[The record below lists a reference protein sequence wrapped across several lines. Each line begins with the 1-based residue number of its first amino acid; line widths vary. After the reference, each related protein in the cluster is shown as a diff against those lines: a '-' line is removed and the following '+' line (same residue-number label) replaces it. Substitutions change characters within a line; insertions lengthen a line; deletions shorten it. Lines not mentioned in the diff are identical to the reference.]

1 LWGEQRGHG
10 LVVIMAVLYAN
21 PDHPEEAM
29 PASASSLIDSVRAHA
44 GGDVRVDPAAAG
56 PCLLEAFAL
65 VPDPRARRGV
75 RHRLVTV
82 LAVSVCA
89 VLAGARSLIAIAEW
103 AADLP
108 EQVRGAVGIVAGP
121 PCESTIRRV
130 LGALDA
136 DRLDTV
142 MGAWAAGQLPAPVG
156 RRAVAV
162 DGKTLRG
169 SALTGSDQARS
180 ARHLLA
186 AVDHDTRTVLGQVD
200 VDGKTNEITAFAPL
214 LDAVASAGVG
224 LASVVVTADALHTQ
238 RDHVTYLHQ
247 RGAHWLLTVKGNQ
260 PKLHRQLR
268 DLPWRAVDVAH
279 RTTNRGHGRRETR
292 SIKIVTIAAGIEFP
306 HAAQAIQ
313 VVRRTQP
320 LAGGRWRTETIYAV
334 TSLAPQHASPAQIAA
349 WTRGHRQIENALHWV
364 RDVTYGEDHSQVRT
378 GAAPQVMAS
387 LRNIAINALRLADVT
402 NIAAALRHHARNPIR
417 PLQLLKILH

>member
-1 LWGEQRGHG
+1 
-10 LVVIMAVLYAN
+10 
-21 PDHPEEAM
+21 M

-44 GGDVRVDPAAAG
+44 GADVGTDPVTAA

-65 VPDPRARRGV
+65 VADPRARRGV

-89 VLAGARSLIAIAEW
+89 VLAGARSLVAIAEW

-108 EQVRGAVGIVAGP
+108 VQVRDVVGIVAGP

-130 LGALDA
+130 LGALDG
-136 DRLDTV
+136 DSLDQV
-142 MGAWAAGQLPAPVG
+142 MGAWAAGRLPTPAG

-169 SALTGSDQARS
+169 SAHIGSGQVHT

-186 AVDHDTRTVLGQVD
+186 ALDQDTRTVLGQVD
-200 VDGKTNEITAFAPL
+200 VDGKTSEIAAFAPL
-214 LDAVASAGVG
+214 LEHVDLAG
-224 LASVVVTADALHTQ
+224 VVVTADALHTQ
-238 RDHVTYLHQ
+238 REHTTYLQ
-247 RGAHWLLTVKGNQ
+247 ERGAHWILTVKGNQ
-260 PKLHRQLR
+260 PTLHRQLR
-268 DLPWRAVDVAH
+268 ELPWRAVAVAH
-279 RTTNRGHGRRETR
+279 RAASRGHGRREIRT
-292 SIKIVTIAAGIEFP
+292 IKVVTIAAGIAFP
-306 HAAQAIQ
+306 CAVQAIQ

-320 LAGGRWRTETIYAV
+320 LTAAGRRWRTETVHAI
-334 TSLAPQHASPAQIAA
+334 TSLAPHHASPAQIAA
-349 WTRGHRQIENALHWV
+349 WIRGHWQIENALHWV

-378 GAAPQVMAS
+378 GNTPQVMAT
-387 LRNIAINALRLADVT
+387 LRNLAINALRQAGVT
-402 NIAAALRHHARNPIR
+402 NIAAALRHHARDPIR

>member
-1 LWGEQRGHG
+1 MA

-29 PASASSLIDSVRAHA
+29 PASASSLIDSVRAHT
-44 GGDVRVDPAAAG
+44 GGCGDPVEAG
-56 PCLLEAFAL
+56 PGLLEAFAL

-108 EQVRGAVGIVAGP
+108 EQVRGAVGIAAGP

-136 DRLDTV
+136 DDLDAV
-142 MGAWAAGQLPAPVG
+142 VGAWAVGRLPARAG
-156 RRAVAV
+156 RQAVAV

-169 SALTGSDQARS
+169 SAPTGAA

-186 AVDHDTRTVLGQVD
+186 AVDQGTRTVLGQVD
-200 VDGKTNEITAFAPL
+200 VDGKTSEIAAFAPL
-214 LDAVASAGVG
+214 LDAVASAGVD
-224 LASVVVTADALHTQ
+224 LAGVVVTADALHTQ

-247 RGAHWLLTVKGNQ
+247 RGAHWILTVKGNQ
-260 PKLHRQLR
+260 PTLHRQLR
-268 DLPWRAVDVAH
+268 DLPWREVAVAH
-279 RTTNRGHGRRETR
+279 RDTSRGHGRREIRT
-292 SIKIVTIAAGIEFP
+292 IKIVTISTGIVFG
-306 HAAQAIQ
+306 HATQAIQ

-320 LAGGRWRTETIYAV
+320 LAGGRRWRTETVYAI
-334 TSLAPQHASPAQIAA
+334 TSLAPHQASPAQIAA
-349 WTRGHRQIENALHWV
+349 WIRGHWQIENSLHWV
-364 RDVTYGEDHSQVRT
+364 RDVTYGEDHSQART
-378 GAAPQVMAS
+378 GATPHVMAT
-387 LRNIAINALRLADVT
+387 LRNLAINALRQTGIT
-402 NIAAALRHHARNPIR
+402 NIAAALRHNARDPIR
-417 PLQLLKILH
+417 PLKLLKILH

>member
-1 LWGEQRGHG
+1 
-10 LVVIMAVLYAN
+10 
-21 PDHPEEAM
+21 M

-44 GGDVRVDPAAAG
+44 GADVGTDPLMAG
-56 PCLLEAFAL
+56 PGLLDAFAL

-89 VLAGARSLIAIAEW
+89 VLAGARSLVAIAEW

-108 EQVRGAVGIVAGP
+108 EQARNAVGIAAGP

-130 LGALDA
+130 LGALDG
-136 DRLDTV
+136 DGLDQV
-142 MGAWAAGQLPAPVG
+142 VGGWAASRLPAQTR

-169 SALTGSDQARS
+169 SAVTSSDQARS

-186 AVDHDTRTVLGQVD
+186 AVDHDTRTVLGQID

-214 LDAVASAGVG
+214 LERIDLTG
-224 LASVVVTADALHTQ
+224 VVVTADALHAQ
-238 RDHVTYLHQ
+238 RDHVAYLHK
-247 RGAHWLLTVKGNQ
+247 RGAHWILTAKGNQ
-260 PKLHRQLR
+260 PTLHRQVR
-268 DLPWRAVDVAH
+268 GLPWRAVTVAY
-279 RTTNRGHGRRETR
+279 RATSRGHGRRETR
-292 SIKIVTIAAGIEFP
+292 TIKIVTISTGIAFP

-320 LAGGRWRTETIYAV
+320 LTGGRRWRTQTIYAI
-334 TSLAPQHASPAQIAA
+334 TSLAPHHASPAQIAA
-349 WTRGHRQIENALHWV
+349 WIRGHWQIENSLHWV
-364 RDVTYGEDHSQVRT
+364 RDVTYDEDRSQIRT
-378 GAAPQVMAS
+378 GNTPQVMAT
-387 LRNIAINALRLADVT
+387 LRNIAITALRLAGVT
-402 NIAAALRHHARNPIR
+402 NIAAALRHHSRDPIR
-417 PLQLLKILH
+417 PLTTLNILH